1 MNRSHSRSS
10 RCSTALSHVSRF
22 CPIPE
27 QPQLPIAPDA
37 VEADMRT
44 LLHGRNVKF
53 VDWAGWL
60 RVDAE
65 EKLRGVA
72 SKKPREKLT
81 SVAEML
87 RVAS

>member
-1 MNRSHSRSS
+1 
-10 RCSTALSHVSRF
+10 
-22 CPIPE
+22 
-27 QPQLPIAPDA
+27 
-37 VEADMRT
+37 MRT
-44 LLHGRNVKF
+44 LLLGRHVKF
-53 VDWAGWL
+53 IDWAGWL

-65 EKLRGVA
+65 EKLRGIA